1 MLKNDLVVALSEM
14 DYYKNQ
20 AGAVIS
26 DVFRV
31 IAEALAQGEK
41 VTIRGFGTFEVKTR
55 KGCLVRDIHTKEQRK
70 MDDYQVVVFRPGD
83 NLKDAVRSNDPQ
95 KLRLL
100 SRSEKNKKNFVRRY

>member
-20 AGAVIS
+20 AGAVIN

-31 IAEALAQGEK
+31 IAEALTQGEK

-55 KGCLVRDIHTKEQRK
+55 KGCLVRDIHTKEQK
-70 MDDYQVVVFRPGD
+70 QMEDCQVIVFHPGD
-83 NLKDAVRSNDPQ
+83 NLKDAVKNHDPE

-100 SRSEKNKKNFVRRY
+100 NRSEKK

>member
-20 AGAVIS
+20 AGAVIN

-31 IAEALAQGEK
+31 IAEALTQGEK

-55 KGCLVRDIHTKEQRK
+55 KGCLVRDIHTKEQK
-70 MDDYQVVVFRPGD
+70 QMEDCQVIVFRPGD
-83 NLKDAVRSNDPQ
+83 NLKDAVKNHDPE

-100 SRSEKNKKNFVRRY
+100 NRSEKK

>member
-1 MLKNDLVVALSEM
+1 MLLKNDLVLALSEM

-20 AGAVIS
+20 AGAVIN

-55 KGCLVRDIHTKEQRK
+55 KGCLVRDIHTKEQRQ

-83 NLKDAVRSNDPQ
+83 NLKEAVKTNDPS

-100 SRSEKNKKNFVRRY
+100 TRAEKK

>member
-1 MLKNDLVVALSEM
+1 VIKNDLIDALSEM

-20 AGAVIS
+20 AGAVIN

-55 KGCLVRDIHTKEQRK
+55 KGCLVRDIHTREQK
-70 MDDYQVVVFRPGD
+70 QMDDYQVVVFRPGD
-83 NLKDAVRSNDPQ
+83 NLKDAVKSNDPG

-100 SRSEKNKKNFVRRY
+100 CGAEKK

>member
-20 AGAVIS
+20 ASAVIN

-31 IAEALAQGEK
+31 IAEALTQGEK

-55 KGCLVRDIHTKEQRK
+55 KGCLVRDIHTKKQKQME
-70 MDDYQVVVFRPGD
+70 DYQVIVFRPGD
-83 NLKDAVRSNDPQ
+83 NLKDAVKNHDPE

-100 SRSEKNKKNFVRRY
+100 NRSEKK